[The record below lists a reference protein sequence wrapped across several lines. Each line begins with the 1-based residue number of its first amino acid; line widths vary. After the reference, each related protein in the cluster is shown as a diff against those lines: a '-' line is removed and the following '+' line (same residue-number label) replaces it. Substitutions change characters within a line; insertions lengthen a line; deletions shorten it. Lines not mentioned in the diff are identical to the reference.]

1 MMVIILIIKRIKAS
15 LIMVLDYG
23 QSKKYFGLVLM
34 LSNIAILPPQ
44 AFENKTNNKT
54 HAHQFTPM
62 LIYEDRHHHFFFT
75 KFTVLMMFDQVGS
88 IFDAEGDKQ
97 QAYQY
102 HFDRYT
108 YHQLKSL

>member
-1 MMVIILIIKRIKAS
+1 MVIILIIKRIKTS
-15 LIMVLDYG
+15 FIVVLDYG

-34 LSNIAILPPQ
+34 LSNLTILPPQ
-44 AFENKTNNKT
+44 AFENKTNNT
-54 HAHQFTPM
+54 TQAHQCTPM
-62 LIYEDRHHHFFFT
+62 LIYEDQHHHLFFFT
-75 KFTVLMMFDQVGS
+75 KFTVLMMFGQVGS

-108 YHQLKSL
+108 YHQVTSL

>member
-1 MMVIILIIKRIKAS
+1 MH
-15 LIMVLDYG
+15 
-23 QSKKYFGLVLM
+23 
-34 LSNIAILPPQ
+34 
-44 AFENKTNNKT
+44 T
-54 HAHQFTPM
+54 HAHQCTPM
-62 LIYEDRHHHFFFT
+62 LIYEDQHHQFSFT